1 MGSTLGKAKIAEVA
15 KQEGVLFEIPPF
27 ELVDLRELCNSLT
40 LCVINDT
47 AFLELGTPKLVED
60 VADWELL
67 DAIKSSSV
75 GRLVGVHKQLF
86 QRADEIL
93 EVFMEMK
100 DKDLLIIMQDIYSL
114 SSVLVSTQ
122 ATLPESLRTKVLN
135 FLVSKAT
142 KGSTICNI
150 VVMQLL
156 IKLKKTSEEQVR
168 KTLLSLQEEHQV
180 SEKVRE
186 KTRVYIPS
194 IIELYPFAE
203 ALLVKNDVKVCQ

>member
-1 MGSTLGKAKIAEVA
+1 
-15 KQEGVLFEIPPF
+15 
-27 ELVDLRELCNSLT
+27 
-40 LCVINDT
+40 
-47 AFLELGTPKLVED
+47 
-60 VADWELL
+60 
-67 DAIKSSSV
+67 
-75 GRLVGVHKQLF
+75 
-86 QRADEIL
+86 
-93 EVFMEMK
+93 MEMK

-142 KGSTICNI
+142 KGSTICNV

-203 ALLVKNDVKVCQ
+203 ALLVKKKSTDCVAARLRLPRHTGG